1 MSRHLDMT
9 VLQPLRRHRRP
20 LGWAMAAL
28 MSISLASALGQCL
41 VMGSMA
47 TPGAAVSERSTMPG
61 DMPCANCTLGGDPS
75 TLDEA
80 APALLGSIKPGFVLA
95 LIVVSALLA
104 LSFPKSIPIPPRPL
118 LPKRPRTLK
127 FAVLR
132 I

>member
-1 MSRHLDMT
+1 MSRHLDMNA
-9 VLQPLRRHRRP
+9 LQRLGRHRRH
-20 LGWAMAAL
+20 LGWVMAAL
-28 MSISLASALGQCL
+28 ISISLAGALGQCL
-41 VMGSMA
+41 LMGSMA
-47 TPGAAVSERSTMPG
+47 STDTTAGVRSAMPG
-61 DMPCANCTLGGDPS
+61 DMPCADCTVGSDSSL
-75 TLDEA
+75 LDEA
-80 APALLGSIKPGFVLA
+80 APGLLGSMKPGFVLV